1 MKGTVHQEEIS
12 TLKIYAPK
20 NPGVSIYIKKK
31 TVMTLRAQ
39 IDLNIV

>member
-31 TVMTLRAQ
+31 NCNDPKSTDRP
-39 IDLNIV
+39 